1 MESHDD
7 DGSIWGFVGTN
18 REQSENGE
26 SDDGSMVMVAR
37 SSSPWPVDFRAIRN
51 PIPPP
56 VRLEWPPTLPWFQ
69 AQALY
74 SRVRGTDHL
83 QSPTAWRWLIDGAK
97 LFPTPETSKT
107 LMTAVGSRAVA
118 NMLTETGGIKLAAA
132 ELAKSMP
139 ESFEGEHM
147 SRLEALIGDDP
158 LEAKHA
164 ALRLLAY
171 QVSNNLVQD
180 DEDDPDDDKNERIV
194 KMFRDVGLPS
204 DLWVKTFSQNDQ
216 STRAFAENLF
226 EAAVNCR
233 ARDVME
239 ALLESGVNPNQVVRS
254 VMTGRLARPI
264 QIAADS
270 RVHDAEM
277 AALLL
282 RHGAGVDLTT
292 EEEEKPAMH
301 IAAGSATLDVVKVLA
316 ENGADIYGRCSPDFL
331 EPVST
336 HTPLVCAANSAAY
349 QERWYQEGRRSPQ
362 EANLPEERPSY
373 QIFRY
378 LLDLHRKAKFPSRN
392 RSIYRDA
399 LVMAAFRGRIDF
411 INLLRTVSVDASERT
426 ASGVSPLE
434 AAAARAQRT
443 VPTSSIL
450 LKMGAAASP
459 PRRRGRR
466 GEQPS
471 ALHIAASNDDAKLVQ
486 LLVDNGALV
495 NDHVRLESW
504 TDTGVL
510 SRDYYYRN
518 PEDSKPVFLH
528 HHTPLQMALHSRT
541 DMFRA
546 GHKTGTSALIL
557 LSAGADLV
565 GGELAQAVLI
575 GNEDVIHALL
585 DRGADPNDKGLDG
598 LTALQAAISAGQ
610 EEIATI
616 LLRSGAKLCG
626 GEMYLAVNAGQRKM
640 VEALLERGSS
650 LKDTSLTGSTLL
662 EAACN
667 SGCLTFLTE
676 IAGEGRVT
684 LRYDSGALC
693 AAVLKGDLALV
704 DELLKLRPRGRRNP
718 VLEATALGI
727 AAYTEQEP
735 IFNRLLRLD
744 NGFPTHCILPMP
756 DDFHGHKAVILYR
769 YTVSEAYKTTGFWH
783 KPNMIRSSPL
793 VPALLSK
800 NHTLIQALLS
810 AHHRPD
816 PLSLLVAIRHHP
828 PPTITT
834 LLAHGADVSRP
845 PRHDLD
851 TPLQFS
857 IRLRRLATA
866 RLLLSHGADPSAL
879 PAVLVPAYD
888 PGTDDP
894 PLPNAW
900 RGRSAVQAAVET
912 GDDDDGLL
920 EELVSGRG
928 VDVDGPVAADT
939 GASAL
944 QLAAM
949 AGRMGV
955 ARRLVGGGALVDRG
969 RAERF
974 GRTALEGAAEMGR
987 LDMVHFLLERGA
999 RITGWWGT
1007 WQYLRA
1013 VGFARRNGHL
1023 AVARLLEGRR
1033 RWGRVNWARFENPG
1047 LLDEVFVL
1055 DQRPPRGFRSSTSN
1069 EDEEEE
1075 FDESEDDEEA
1085 YDDSEGDEE
1094 KREDEEGGED
1104 EDEVVVVK

>member
-1 MESHDD
+1 M
-7 DGSIWGFVGTN
+7 
-18 REQSENGE
+18 
-26 SDDGSMVMVAR
+26 
-37 SSSPWPVDFRAIRN
+37 
-51 PIPPP
+51 
-56 VRLEWPPTLPWFQ
+56 
-69 AQALY
+69 
-74 SRVRGTDHL
+74 
-83 QSPTAWRWLIDGAK
+83 
-97 LFPTPETSKT
+97 
-107 LMTAVGSRAVA
+107 
-118 NMLTETGGIKLAAA
+118 
-132 ELAKSMP
+132 
-139 ESFEGEHM
+139 
-147 SRLEALIGDDP
+147 
-158 LEAKHA
+158 
-164 ALRLLAY
+164 
-171 QVSNNLVQD
+171 QD
-180 DEDDPDDDKNERIV
+180 DEDDLDDDKNERIV

-204 DLWVKTFSQNDQ
+204 DLWVQTFSQNDQ

-239 ALLESGVNPNQVVRS
+239 ALLESGVDPDQVVRS
-254 VMTGRLARPI
+254 FMTCRLARPI
-264 QIAADS
+264 QITADS

-292 EEEEKPAMH
+292 EEEEKPAIH

-316 ENGADIYGRCSPDFL
+316 ENGADIYGRCNPDFL

-336 HTPLVCAANSAAY
+336 HTPLVCAANSATY

-362 EANLPEERPSY
+362 EATLPEERPSY

-378 LLDLHRKAKFPSRN
+378 LLDLHRTGKFPSLN

-411 INLLRTVSVDASERT
+411 INLLRTVGVDASERT

-504 TDTGVL
+504 IDTGVL

-518 PEDSKPVFLH
+518 PEGSKPVFLH
-528 HHTPLQMALHSRT
+528 HHTPLQMALYSRA
-541 DMFRA
+541 DNFRA
-546 GHKTGTSALIL
+546 GHKTGMSALIL
-557 LSAGADLV
+557 LSAGANLV

-598 LTALQAAISAGQ
+598 LTAFQAAISAGQ

-640 VEALLERGSS
+640 VEALLERGRT
-650 LKDTSLTGSTLL
+650 LKDTSLTGATLL

-667 SGCLTFLTE
+667 SGCLPFLTE
-676 IAGEGRVT
+676 LARKRGST
-684 LRYDSGALC
+684 LHYDSGALC
-693 AAVLKGDLALV
+693 AAVIKGDLALV
-704 DELLKLRPRGRRNP
+704 DELLKLRPRGRRSP

-727 AAYTEQEP
+727 AAYTEHEP

-744 NGFPTHCILPMP
+744 NGFPTPCILPMP

-783 KPNMIRSSPL
+783 KPNMIRCSPL

-800 NHTLIQALLS
+800 NRTLIQALLS

-834 LLAHGADVSRP
+834 LLAHGADVNRP

-857 IRLRRLATA
+857 IRLRRPATA
-866 RLLLSHGADPSAL
+866 RLLLSRGADPSAL
-879 PAVLVPAYD
+879 PAVLVPAHD

-894 PLPNAW
+894 PIPNAW

-912 GDDDDGLL
+912 GDDGLL
-920 EELVSGRG
+920 EELVVGCG
-928 VDVDGPVAADT
+928 ADVDGPVAADA

-955 ARRLVGGGALVDRG
+955 ARRLVGGGARVDRG

-999 RITGWWGT
+999 RITGGWGT

-1013 VGFARRNGHL
+1013 VRFARRNGHL

-1033 RWGRVNWARFENPG
+1033 RWGRVDWVRFENPG

-1055 DQRPPRGFRSSTSN
+1055 DQQPPRGFRSSTSD

-1085 YDDSEGDEE
+1085 YDDSEGDFESYDDSDEE
-1094 KREDEEGGED
+1094 YERENEQLEGKKEREDEEDGEE
-1104 EDEVVVVK
+1104 EDEVVLVK